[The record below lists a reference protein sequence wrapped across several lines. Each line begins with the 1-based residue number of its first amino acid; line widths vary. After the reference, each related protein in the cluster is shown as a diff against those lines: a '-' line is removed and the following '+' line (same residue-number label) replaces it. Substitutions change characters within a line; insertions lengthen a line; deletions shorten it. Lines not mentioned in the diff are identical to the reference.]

1 MFLFEGTAT
10 ASVARGSVGDGQR
23 LLPLGENT
31 VSSKVC
37 TYISAY
43 LFALES

>member
-1 MFLFEGTAT
+1 MFLFVGTAT

-23 LLPLGENT
+23 LLPLGEKT
-31 VSSKVC
+31 ASSEDR
-37 TYISAY
+37 TSISAY

>member
-23 LLPLGENT
+23 LLPLGEKT
-31 VSSKVC
+31 ASSEVRKS
-37 TYISAY
+37 ISAY
-43 LFALES
+43 LFALE